1 MSNQVV
7 PRQVSDPVDAQPCPV
22 CWWHIGIGVVIA
34 LLGGVMIMTGALVSY
49 GIVTL
54 TIGIFY
60 AAVAWIV
67 SMIPS
72 KHDPDA
78 IP

>member
-7 PRQVSDPVDAQPCPV
+7 PRQVTDPADGSPCPV
-22 CWWHIGIGVVIA
+22 CWWHIGIGVLIA
-34 LLGGVMIMTGALVSY
+34 LLGGVI
-49 GIVTL
+49 
-54 TIGIFY
+54 Y
-60 AAVAWIV
+60 AAIAWIV

-72 KHDPDA
+72 KQDPNA